1 MWQNGKWDKIGE
13 VITEGGQS
21 EGISQPK
28 YYSGDKYFDAGE
40 YDHIFDVEDDSGIR
54 KQLPFNDG
62 GNPLEAA
69 EKYCMREGMSK
80 GNLEQIRK
88 FLMQNASN
96 ISRKAVKESTKQVSP
111 SSLTCTPQCIPIEYN
126 DIKNP
131 AGLFKKIVEF
141 NGQIEDNTK
150 LHDK

>member
-1 MWQNGKWDKIGE
+1 
-13 VITEGGQS
+13 
-21 EGISQPK
+21 
-28 YYSGDKYFDAGE
+28 
-40 YDHIFDVEDDSGIR
+40 
-54 KQLPFNDG
+54 
-62 GNPLEAA
+62 
-69 EKYCMREGMSK
+69 MREGMSK

-96 ISRKAVKESTKQVSP
+96 IPRKAVKESTKQVSP